1 MMPLE
6 DIIERINEKFY
17 ENHLPR
23 IQEFLRQPSIS
34 ATGEGI
40 HQTTEILM
48 EKIKIL
54 GGEDVHLAHTM
65 GDEFGHPQVY
75 GEVWSD
81 KKKPTILFYSMY
93 DVQPVYP
100 EKWIL
105 NGKKINPFGAELHDF
120 EWFPGIGGQV
130 LMNRGVTNQKG
141 PTMAAFNVFETFI
154 HEEGEL
160 PVNIIFAIEGEE
172 ELGSPHMKPFIDE
185 YAEKLKQATAV
196 YFPMFFEM
204 YDGSIKFFLGV
215 RGVIETKIWCRGGAW
230 GGPVGRNLHSSNSGL
245 VENPIFK
252 LIRILISLKNDKTNE
267 ILVPGIMNDPKI
279 VGPSEEDEKVIQEL
293 LQELN
298 FDDLKKNM
306 GVTRFRDYN
315 GQELSGRQAII
326 EQLFKPGLSIN
337 GIEGGYYGDG
347 GMTIIPS
354 EVHANLDIRLP
365 PFQEVEYVK
374 ECYQKY
380 IKEHFPM
387 IEIQLGAG
395 YGPAKMSPSH
405 PLIQTTKSIYE
416 DYGKKPVF
424 YPLLAGSAPFSMF
437 QSILEL
443 PFVYGGL
450 GHGGRAHSP
459 LEYAVVKSNDPK
471 VGGIIDF
478 EKFLTK
484 FLVKIAQNL

>member
-1 MMPLE
+1 MPLE
-6 DIIERINEKFY
+6 DIIQRINEKFH
-17 ENHLPR
+17 ESHLPA
-23 IQEFLRQPSIS
+23 IQKFLQQPSVS
-34 ATGEGI
+34 ATGKGI
-40 HQTTEILM
+40 QETTEILM
-48 EKIKIL
+48 EKIKNF
-54 GGEDVHLAHTM
+54 GGEDVHLAKTM
-65 GDEFGHPQVY
+65 GDDFGHPQVY

-81 KKKPTILFYSMY
+81 KSKPTILFYSMY

-105 NGKKINPFGAELHDF
+105 NDKKINPFGAEIHEF
-120 EWFPGIGGQV
+120 EWFPGISGQV
-130 LMNRGVTNQKG
+130 LLNRGVTNQKG
-141 PTMAAFNVFETFI
+141 PTMAAFNVFDTFI
-154 HEEGEL
+154 QEEGEL
-160 PVNIIFAIEGEE
+160 PVNVIFAIEGEE
-172 ELGSPHMKPFIDE
+172 ELGSPHMRPFIDE
-185 YAEKLKQATAV
+185 YAEKLNQATAV

-215 RGVIETKIWCRGGAW
+215 RGVIESKIWCRGGDW

-252 LIRILISLKNDKTNE
+252 LIEVLNSLKNDKTNE
-267 ILVPGIMNDPKI
+267 ILVPGIMDDPKI
-279 VGPSEEDEKVIQEL
+279 VGPSDEDEKVIQEL

-306 GVTRFRDYN
+306 SVTRFRDNN

-326 EQLFKPGLSIN
+326 EQLYKPGLSIN
-337 GIEGGYYGDG
+337 GIEGGYYGEG

-365 PFQEVEYVK
+365 PFQEIEYVK
-374 ECYQKY
+374 ECYQTY
-380 IKEHFPM
+380 IKKHFPM
-387 IEIQLGAG
+387 VELDLGAG
-395 YGPAKMSPSH
+395 YGPAKMSLSH

-459 LEYAVVKSNDPK
+459 LEYAVIKSNDSR

-478 EKFLTK
+478 EKFFAK
-484 FLVKIAQNL
+484 FLVEIAQNL